1 MVENILKIEGMKCSH
16 CEMHIQDV
24 LRKAFS
30 PKKVSASASKGEAIL
45 ILDRAISE
53 EEAHKAID
61 PTGYR
66 LIGLSSKPYEKKGLF
81 SFFKK

>member
-1 MVENILKIEGMKCSH
+1 MVDNVLKIEGMKCSH

-24 LRKAFS
+24 LRKSFS
-30 PKKVSASASKGEAIL
+30 PKKVSASAAKGEAHV
-45 ILDRAISE
+45 ILDREISE

-66 LIGLSSKPYEKKGLF
+66 LLGISSKPYEKKGLF